1 VKNFHQGYDNV
12 NLFYVVS
19 RVSANS
25 LDSNRA
31 ATATV
36 CLLENKHANVA
47 ALLLLLITVP
57 T

>member
-1 VKNFHQGYDNV
+1 MKSFHQDYDNV

-19 RVSANS
+19 RASANS

-36 CLLENKHANVA
+36 CLSENKHDNVA
-47 ALLLLLITVP
+47 ALLLLLITLP